1 MTSYSLEAELELGV
15 PRGRRGGMG
24 RLALSTTGRAR
35 ATSLGV
41 FLSARRRTLDRLVY
55 SGTLYGMSTT
65 QLNIRVTAALKAKL
79 QKEARRLG
87 QAPAAYARSLL
98 EREMSPQIETAG
110 DLLALVR
117 SGRGLGLRQRKPAKK
132 AAA

>member
-1 MTSYSLEAELELGV
+1 ML
-15 PRGRRGGMG
+15 
-24 RLALSTTGRAR
+24 
-35 ATSLGV
+35 V
-41 FLSARRRTLDRLVY
+41 FRSARRQTLDRPVY

-65 QLNIRVTAALKAKL
+65 QLNIRVTTALKAKL

-98 EREMSPQIETAG
+98 EREMSPQIETVG